1 MATKDCP
8 SCGAMVPTAAARCKH
23 CFHDF
28 TEAPPKKANGVV
40 GFLGLVAAMA
50 VVAGLVFWFVQ
61 GRAAAERI
69 VIDEETSSIVFTK
82 KYADRTE
89 TNRVRFDEVVKIEV
103 VMGGEYTWEVVAVTL
118 DGERHTLNV
127 SDDASLQ
134 GYAEHV
140 SSVMEKP
147 LERIDEARGFGDLGT
162 GGK

>member
-28 TEAPPKKANGVV
+28 TEAPPKKTGIT

-50 VVAGLVFWFVQ
+50 VVAGLVFYYVQ

-89 TNRVRFDEVVKIEV
+89 TNRVMFADVAKIEV

-118 DGERHTLNV
+118 NGERHTLNV
-127 SDDASLQ
+127 SEDKSLQ

-147 LERIDEARGFGDLGT
+147 LERVDKARGFGDLGT
-162 GGK
+162 GGE